1 MNPLNTLRT
10 HDTLASEQDAVWQS
24 VCSEQDLVIN
34 SGVVVWLNGAQV
46 ALFYL
51 PDAQGKT
58 LYAIDNHDPQSGANV
73 IGRGLIADIKG
84 ELVVA
89 SPIYKQHFRLED
101 GTCLEY
107 PQQRLRVWPV
117 RLSRGDVEIGCR
129 ARG

>member
-1 MNPLNTLRT
+1 MSPLNTQRVQALN
-10 HDTLASEQDAVWQS
+10 DTDAWQT
-24 VCSEQDLVIN
+24 VCAQQDLVSN
-34 SGVVVWLNGAQV
+34 SGVVVWLDGAQV

-51 PDAQGKT
+51 PGAEGKT

-73 IGRGLIADIKG
+73 IGRGLVGSIKG
-84 ELVVA
+84 DLVVA

-117 RLSRGDVEIGCR
+117 RLNGDAVEVSVY
-129 ARG
+129 

>member
-1 MNPLNTLRT
+1 MSPLNTQRVQALN
-10 HDTLASEQDAVWQS
+10 DTDAWKT
-24 VCSEQDLVIN
+24 VCAQQDLVSN
-34 SGVVVWLNGAQV
+34 SGVVVWLDGAQV

-51 PDAQGKT
+51 PGAEGKT

-73 IGRGLIADIKG
+73 IGRGLVGSIKG
-84 ELVVA
+84 DLVVA

-117 RLSRGDVEIGCR
+117 RLNGDAVEVSVY
-129 ARG
+129 

>member
-1 MNPLNTLRT
+1 MSLSNTQRAVPLENI
-10 HDTLASEQDAVWQS
+10 DVWQS
-24 VCSEQDLVIN
+24 VCSQQDLVSD
-34 SGVVVWLNGAQV
+34 SGVVVWLDGAQV

-51 PDAQGKT
+51 PGAEGKN

-73 IGRGLIADIKG
+73 IGRGLVGSIKG

-101 GTCLEY
+101 GSCLEY

-117 RLSRGDVEIGCR
+117 RLNGGRVEVGV
-129 ARG
+129 A

>member
-1 MNPLNTLRT
+1 MNQSNTQRVT
-10 HDTLASEQDAVWQS
+10 PFEHCAVWQS
-24 VCSEQDLVIN
+24 VCSQQDLVN
-34 SGVVVWLNGAQV
+34 DSGVVVWLDGAQV

-51 PDAQGKT
+51 PGIEGKN

-73 IGRGLIADIKG
+73 IGRGLVGSLKG
-84 ELVVA
+84 DLVVA

-117 RLSRGDVEIGCR
+117 RLNDGVVEVGV
-129 ARG
+129 A

>member
-1 MNPLNTLRT
+1 MSLSNTQRAVPLENI
-10 HDTLASEQDAVWQS
+10 DVWQS
-24 VCSEQDLVIN
+24 VCSQQDLVSD
-34 SGVVVWLNGAQV
+34 SGVVVWLDGAQV

-51 PDAQGKT
+51 PGAEGKN

-73 IGRGLIADIKG
+73 IGRGLVGSIKG

-101 GTCLEY
+101 GSCLEY

-117 RLSRGDVEIGCR
+117 RLNEGRVEVGV
-129 ARG
+129 A